1 MKNMTG
7 LEGTILGRY
16 YLLERLGQGGMSEVY
31 LAYDELMNRNV
42 AIKVVSSTQADY
54 LERFRREAEAI
65 GRLNHDH
72 ILPAFDYGDQD
83 PWHYLVM
90 PYIAEETLRERM
102 LDGPLNLEYAGEILS
117 QVASA
122 LQYAHDNGIV
132 HRDIKPSNILMRDDH
147 HTYLA
152 DFGLAKSVD
161 GGNTVTQ
168 TGALLGTPEYMAPDL
183 AQGPATTSSDIYALG
198 VLLYQMVTGR
208 LPFVGETP
216 IATYWKQVHE
226 QPQPPSVYN
235 PSLSRAID
243 HVVLKALEKDPQ
255 RRFQSAQAL
264 AEAYQHA
271 LYHPQHYLEE
281 VTPVYRH
288 VSQQEKEQVRR
299 RLKKN
304 SSMPYMRPTKRVR
317 SSSQQ
322 GNMGAGSGGS
332 SGSGGRLVLPADPIK
347 APSSLFFRRKRVPVA
362 NTPALPPL
370 PMREPA
376 IPVEREYAYGN
387 YEQGQQTNGDII
399 TFPATPQVPM
409 VASRKRATRT
419 RRAAKANT
427 KIATIIVVLGVLL
440 IIVLPMT
447 YIYYAF
453 ATSHQQGNQQTAPTA
468 TSQPGQATT
477 SPSNNATAPANILS
491 AATSGVPLLA
501 DPLVSN
507 TNGRW
512 MQDATRCVFNGNA
525 YQVNVVK
532 TNYLQPCTLQTQ
544 TASNIT
550 VQVDTIL
557 LAGSDTGML
566 MRSNGDQFY
575 DFEITSD
582 GKFFFRRHD
591 SGAGSDYIFLIAPTT
606 SNAIH
611 PVGAKNTLTIIA
623 KNDDFKLFING
634 IFVGESHDGTYAS
647 GQIALVT
654 GTSPQQS
661 TGLSSFSNF
670 KLFKA

>member
-16 YLLERLGQGGMSEVY
+16 YILERLGQGGMSEVY

-42 AIKVVSSTQADY
+42 AVKVVSSSHADY

-102 LDGPLNLEYAGEILS
+102 LDGPLNLEYAAELLLQI
-117 QVASA
+117 ASA
-122 LQYAHDNGIV
+122 LQYAHDSGIV

-147 HTYLA
+147 HIYLA

-161 GGNTVTQ
+161 GIDNITQ

-183 AQGPATTSSDIYALG
+183 TQGPATTSSDVYALG

-226 QPQPPSVYN
+226 QPQPPSTHN
-235 PSLSRAID
+235 PALSRAID
-243 HVVLKALEKDPQ
+243 HVVLKALEKEPQ
-255 RRFQSAQAL
+255 RRFQSAMAL

-271 LYHPQHYLEE
+271 LYNPQQYLEE

-288 VSQQEKEQVRR
+288 MSQQEKEQVQR

-304 SSMPYMRPTKRVR
+304 SSMPYMRPSKRVR
-317 SSSQQ
+317 PSSQH
-322 GNMGAGSGGS
+322 GTTRSARGSGNRGS
-332 SGSGGRLVLPADPIK
+332 SDSGGRLVLPADPVK
-347 APSSLFFRRKRVPVA
+347 APSSLFFRPRRVPA
-362 NTPALPPL
+362 PNTPALPSL
-370 PMREPA
+370 PMREAA
-376 IPVEREYAYGN
+376 IPLDEE
-387 YEQGQQTNGDII
+387 QQTNGDII
-399 TFPATPQVPM
+399 TFPATSQIP
-409 VASRKRATRT
+409 AIAARKRSARPK
-419 RRAAKANT
+419 RMSKANT
-427 KIATIIVVLGVLL
+427 RIAVSIVALGILL

-453 ATSHQQGNQQTAPTA
+453 ATAHQKDNQPMPLTA
-468 TSQPGQATT
+468 TSQASHASTGTSTNPAT
-477 SPSNNATAPANILS
+477 NNVG
-491 AATSGVPLLA
+491 AATSGTPILA
-501 DPLVSN
+501 DPLASN

-512 MQDATRCVFNGNA
+512 AQDATRCVFNGNA

-532 TNYLQPCTLQTQ
+532 ADYLQPCALLTP
-544 TASNIT
+544 TATNVT
-550 VQVDTIL
+550 AQVDTIL
-557 LAGSDTGML
+557 LAGSSIGML
-566 MRSNGDQFY
+566 VRSNGEQFY

-591 SGAGSDYIFLIAPTT
+591 NGAGSDYIPLIAPTS
-606 SNAIH
+606 SNTIH
-611 PVGAKNTLTIIA
+611 PVSAKNTLTVIA
-623 KNDDFKLFING
+623 KNDDFKLFINDS
-634 IFVGESHDGTYAS
+634 FVGEAHDGTYAS
-647 GQIALVT
+647 GQVALVT
-654 GTSPQQS
+654 GTAPQQS
-661 TGLSSFSNF
+661 TGLGSFTNF

>member
-16 YLLERLGQGGMSEVY
+16 YVLERLGQGGMSEVY

-42 AIKVVSSTQADY
+42 AVKVVSSVHSDY

-102 LDGPLNLEYAGEILS
+102 LDGPLNLEYASELLS

-122 LQYAHDNGIV
+122 LQYAHDSGIV

-147 HTYLA
+147 HIYLA

-161 GGNTVTQ
+161 GGNNITQ

-183 AQGPATTSSDIYALG
+183 TQGPATTSSDVYALG

-226 QPQPPSVYN
+226 QAQPPSTHN
-235 PSLSRAID
+235 PALSRAID
-243 HVVLKALEKDPQ
+243 HVVLKALEKEPQ
-255 RRFQSAQAL
+255 RRFQSAAAL

-271 LYHPQHYLEE
+271 LYNPQHYLEE
-281 VTPVYRH
+281 VTPVYRQA
-288 VSQQEKEQVRR
+288 SQQEKEQAYR

-304 SSMPYMRPTKRVR
+304 SSMPYMRPSKRAR
-317 SSSQQ
+317 PSSQH
-322 GNMGAGSGGS
+322 GNTRSAGGNRGS
-332 SGSGGRLVLPADPIK
+332 SGSAGRLVLPADPVQ
-347 APSSLFFRRKRVPVA
+347 APSSLFFRPRRVPAA
-362 NTPALPPL
+362 NTPALPSL
-370 PMREPA
+370 PMREAASPMNEEPA
-376 IPVEREYAYGN
+376 YQP
-387 YEQGQQTNGDII
+387 GQQTNGDII
-399 TFPATPQVPM
+399 TFPATSQIPV
-409 VASRKRATRT
+409 VAARKRSARAKHISKTNTRV
-419 RRAAKANT
+419 A
-427 KIATIIVVLGVLL
+427 ISIVALGILL

-453 ATSHQQGNQQTAPTA
+453 ATAHQQGNQPASLTA
-468 TSQPGQATT
+468 TSQAISMSTRTANNTAT
-477 SPSNNATAPANILS
+477 NDVS
-491 AATSGVPLLA
+491 AATSGTPIIA
-501 DPLVSN
+501 DPLLSN
-507 TNGRW
+507 MNGRW
-512 MQDATRCVFNGNA
+512 TQDATHCVFNGNA

-532 TNYLQPCTLQTQ
+532 ANYLQPCALLAQ
-544 TASNIT
+544 TATNVT
-550 VQVDTIL
+550 AQVDTIL
-557 LAGSDTGML
+557 LAGSSIGML
-566 MRSNGDQFY
+566 LRSNGEQFY

-591 SGAGSDYIFLIAPTT
+591 NGAGSDYIPLIAPTS
-606 SNAIH
+606 SNTIH
-611 PVGAKNTLTIIA
+611 PVSAKNTLTVIA
-623 KNDDFKLFING
+623 NNGDFKLFING
-634 IFVGESHDGTYAS
+634 SFVAESHDGTYAS
-647 GQIALVT
+647 GQVAMVT

-661 TGLSSFSNF
+661 TGLGSFTNF